1 MQQKHRNS
9 DIWRIVCPM
18 LWSDY
23 FHTYLPPNVSSWWS
37 QSRVLAASYCHAW
50 WRLQSDTLW
59 VKFIRLWL
67 HLFSHQFWLNLTHHL
82 FQYLKWFCQVCLSVP
97 SVSLCW
103 ASGPH
108 LALVNLWVGLLGVCC
123 DFRGVG
129 LKGQQ
134 PRAADTTAS
143 VRLI

>member
-1 MQQKHRNS
+1 
-9 DIWRIVCPM
+9 
-18 LWSDY
+18 
-23 FHTYLPPNVSSWWS
+23 VSEIHK
-37 QSRVLAASYCHAW
+37 VMTAF
-50 WRLQSDTLW
+50 
-59 VKFIRLWL
+59 V
-67 HLFSHQFWLNLTHHL
+67 FSSVWLNLTHHL

-97 SVSLCW
+97 SVSLCL

-123 DFRGVG
+123 DLRGVG